1 MKPRVLLKCD
11 NVGYSTSSA
20 SGNSVEEKWDILKLS
35 LELRAGDRASFH
47 FQNEEQKQVL
57 WRLFLQKFKPKTGTF
72 IISAKT
78 HIHSDDSLWCGTDKK
93 ASLLENMNSKL
104 FVKRPWFGGQRK
116 NLETLMDRLA
126 LSGRI
131 PYLPVG
137 EITEEQAARF
147 CVLMLISANTK
158 VVLID
163 RLFSQ
168 LDQVSLPFVQEWLE
182 SYVGIIILFGEH
194 PEYFN
199 AVKNLKTEQQLKS
212 KTEFNSVISFS
223 LDGQAKYLSQN
234 F

>member
-35 LELRAGDRASFH
+35 LELHAGDRASFL

-57 WRLFLQKFKPKTGTF
+57 WRLFLQKLKPKTGSF

-78 HIHSDDSLWCGTDKK
+78 HIHSDDSLWTRTDKK
-93 ASLLENMNSKL
+93 ATLLENMNSKL
-104 FVKRPWFGGQRK
+104 FAKRPWFGGQRK

-131 PYLPVG
+131 RHLPV
-137 EITEEQAARF
+137 EELSEEQAFRF
-147 CVLMLISANTK
+147 WLLMLVSAKTK

-163 RLFSQ
+163 RLFSK
-168 LDQVSLPFVQEWLE
+168 LDQVSLAFVQEWLE
-182 SYVGIIILFGEH
+182 SYTGIIILFGEH
-194 PEYFN
+194 AEYFN
-199 AVKNLKTEQQLKS
+199 AVKTPAEDQQLKS
-212 KTEFNSVISFS
+212 KTVFNSVYSFS
-223 LDGQAKYLSQN
+223 ADGQAKFYPEQ
-234 F
+234 